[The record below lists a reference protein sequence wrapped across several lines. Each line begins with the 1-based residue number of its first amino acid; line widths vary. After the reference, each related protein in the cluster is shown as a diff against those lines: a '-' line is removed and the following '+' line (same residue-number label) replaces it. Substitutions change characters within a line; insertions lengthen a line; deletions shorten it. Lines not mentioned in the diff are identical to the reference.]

1 MQVRDAAGKAER
13 QKMRCMHAYI
23 TDIVSMILAGTLY
36 RFTSPPSQRT
46 CVSLPCPQT
55 LKNAQMNNNIELR
68 LKLGKLVKAIISFHV
83 RSPNAL
89 GNNLVSL
96 AAACRRDTSSRYSA
110 HLEA

>member
-46 CVSLPCPQT
+46 CVSLLCPQT
-55 LKNAQMNNNIELR
+55 LKNGTI
-68 LKLGKLVKAIISFHV
+68 GYIIHWSAVEKSSKKDYFH
-83 RSPNAL
+83 P
-89 GNNLVSL
+89 
-96 AAACRRDTSSRYSA
+96 
-110 HLEA
+110 